1 MKLSGISVLDSQIRI
16 PTGFIF
22 RIFRMRIT
30 YQIPDQAYFA
40 EEASIMASIVIS
52 ANFAHQRSHKS
63 HHFHDCHQILYI
75 MKGSAGI
82 EVNGIQHTAKAGDLV
97 LFSRFEQHA
106 VTSSSTDYQR
116 CVLQIAPQAP
126 SNTEVWR
133 KLFSILSNR
142 PVGFSNILPVQDSE
156 QEVLRLLRLMVSE
169 KEHPAPYS
177 DQMLDLLMQELLICI
192 YRHYPDPLSTV
203 DDDCLAIVTQIQSR
217 FESDCQPRY
226 SLTVLAEEYGFS
238 VSYLSH
244 LFKKITGK
252 SVMGYL
258 QSCRIAAAKKYLAE
272 TTLGIG
278 RIVELCGFTDSSN
291 FSRTFRRTTG
301 CSPTEFR
308 QSYHESH

>member
-1 MKLSGISVLDSQIRI
+1 
-16 PTGFIF
+16 
-22 RIFRMRIT
+22 
-30 YQIPDQAYFA
+30 
-40 EEASIMASIVIS
+40 MASVVIS

-63 HHFHDCHQILYI
+63 NHFHDCHQILYI
-75 MKGSAGI
+75 MTGSAGI
-82 EVNGIQHTAKAGDLV
+82 VVNGTHYTATAGDLV

-106 VTSSSTDYQR
+106 VTSRSADYQR
-116 CVLQIAPQAP
+116 CVLRIAPQAP

-142 PVGFSNILPVQDSE
+142 PAGFSNILPVQDSA
-156 QEVLRLLRLMVSE
+156 QEVLWLLRLMVSE
-169 KEHPAPYS
+169 KEHPTSYS

-192 YRHYPDPLSTV
+192 YRHYPDPLSAL
-203 DDDCLAIVTQIQSR
+203 DDGCLAIVTQIQSR

-226 SLTVLAEEYGFS
+226 TLAALAAEYGFS

-244 LFKKITGK
+244 LFKKITGN

-272 TTLGIG
+272 TTLDIG
-278 RIVELCGFTDSSN
+278 RIVEQCGFSDSSN
-291 FSRTFRRTTG
+291 FSRTFRRVTG

-308 QSYHESH
+308 QTYHGSH